1 MTGEIIVA
9 IISFLGTSLGAIVSV
24 MTSNKLTNYKIEE
37 LKKEVEKHNSV
48 IDRVYKLEKEAEV
61 TDEKIKVV
69 NHRIEDLERTA
80 EVTKK

>member
-69 NHRIEDLERTA
+69 NHRIEDLERKT
-80 EVTKK
+80 EVMKK

>member
-69 NHRIEDLERTA
+69 NHRIEDLERKT

>member
-9 IISFLGTSLGAIVSV
+9 LISFLGTSLGAVVSV

-69 NHRIEDLERTA
+69 NHRIEDLERKT

>member
-9 IISFLGTSLGAIVSV
+9 LISFLGTSLGAIVSV

-69 NHRIEDLERTA
+69 NHRIEDLERKT